1 MKAIFVYMTVL
12 MFPLVIFQSF
22 SSEEVQKEK
31 QLVTSLK
38 IEFPHA
44 IVLEVKEIKNFDMI
58 KTVQQEYIKERYK
71 DYYIVTNTH
80 MRDSKNH
87 LFEVFLLKNEE
98 EQEALIAFEM
108 DKIYK
113 NLKKKDK
120 KHRKTIMQL
129 EDMTPLISMS
139 KSK

>member
-12 MFPLVIFQSF
+12 MFLLVIFQSF

>member
-1 MKAIFVYMTVL
+1 
-12 MFPLVIFQSF
+12 
-22 SSEEVQKEK
+22 
-31 QLVTSLK
+31 
-38 IEFPHA
+38 
-44 IVLEVKEIKNFDMI
+44 
-58 KTVQQEYIKERYK
+58 
-71 DYYIVTNTH
+71 